1 MLLLLSLIL
10 KNTFIT
16 DFKLPAKYIYIG
28 IFSIDLREKA
38 GFVCISCKTPM

>member
-16 DFKLPAKYIYIG
+16 DFKLSAKYIYIDV
-28 IFSIDLREKA
+28 FLIDLKETT
-38 GFVCISCKTPM
+38 GVVCISCKI